1 MVTSG
6 GALAGGSAGSAAAG
20 VARDDRIYPETR
32 WVLAI
37 IIPFLIIA
45 FVLLYLLPGDTDRYF
60 AWTIRTRMTAL
71 LMGAG
76 YITGVYFFARTIL
89 ETRWHRVAVGFLAV
103 TTFATAELI
112 VTILHW
118 GVFNHGYITFYGW
131 TVLYVLSPFLVLG
144 LWLRNR
150 RTDPGTP
157 DPDDVAIPVA
167 VRWLIGVAGAAV
179 LATGICLFLL
189 PQRMIGIWPWML
201 TTGSARA
208 VGGWLA
214 LPGVLCLGI
223 ARDSRWSAARLAV
236 QSQALGFLLMLIGIA
251 RAWADFDQ
259 ARPLTWVFIGGMV
272 GLFLGV
278 IALYVAMEARHRYGG
293 HSGAVRA

>member
-1 MVTSG
+1 MATSSGAFTDGSTG
-6 GALAGGSAGSAAAG
+6 GIPGA

-37 IIPFLIIA
+37 INPFLIIA
-45 FVLLYLLPGDTDRYF
+45 FVLLYLLPDDTARFF
-60 AWTIRTRMTAL
+60 AWTIKTPMTAL

-76 YITGVYFFARTIL
+76 YITGVYFFTRTIL
-89 ETRWHRVAVGFLAV
+89 ETHWHRVAVGFLAV

-118 GVFNHGYITFYGW
+118 GAFNHGYITFYGW
-131 TVLYVLSPFLVLG
+131 TVLYILSPFLVLG

-150 RTDPGTP
+150 RADPGTP
-157 DPDDVAIPVA
+157 EPDDVALPAV
-167 VRWLIGVAGAAV
+167 VRWLVGVAGAAV
-179 LATGICLFLL
+179 LATGACLFLW

-201 TTGSARA
+201 TIGTSRA

-223 ARDSRWSAARLAV
+223 AR
-236 QSQALGFLLMLIGIA
+236 
-251 RAWADFDQ
+251 AWANFDQ
-259 ARPLTWVFIGGMV
+259 ARPLTWVFVGGMA
-272 GLFLGV
+272 GRFLGV
-278 IALYVAMEARHRYGG
+278 VALYVAMEARRRRGG
-293 HSGAVRA
+293 PVGAVRA